1 MILNRGYLLG
11 LKDWSWSL
19 SHEQR
24 KKVFWFTYST
34 SDGAFYS
41 QRNYTNPR
49 RQVPPLRSRNQ
60 ILVEIYDSEEK
71 GFILPRILWT
81 RSNFFPHTYKGDS
94 GGPFVCNE
102 GGRWV
107 LRGAVSWGHGKCRT
121 DHYTVFARVSN
132 FVNWIKQKQSS
143 KFLILLRKRNFW
155 KERKVIL
162 QREGNF

>member
-1 MILNRGYLLG
+1 MYQIKIYMVMILNRGYLLG

-49 RQVPPLRSRNQ
+49 RQVPPLRSRDQ

-71 GFILPRILWT
+71 GFILPRFLWT
-81 RSNFFPHTYKGDS
+81 ISNFFFS
-94 GGPFVCNE
+94 PFLQ
-102 GGRWV
+102 GRQW
-107 LRGAVSWGHGKCRT
+107 RPIC
-121 DHYTVFARVSN
+121 
-132 FVNWIKQKQSS
+132 
-143 KFLILLRKRNFW
+143 
-155 KERKVIL
+155 L
-162 QREGNF
+162 QRRRAMGFERCCELGSWKVQDRSLHSVCSCEQFRGLDQTKAIK